1 MKKDSISTIRFK
13 TLNVGGI
20 SGQNKVST
28 EKRRR
33 IFNSIRHNNDIVIL
47 TETKFKSN
55 EMNTYKQDW
64 NSGLLASC
72 TSELRAQA
80 GVAILFRRG
89 LAVDILSHGQDSN
102 GRVVWALVEIYAKK
116 ILIIGVYAPAQGDN
130 PKFFTD
136 DVFPILGKVTFD
148 HSVLGGDWN
157 LGMDPSMDY
166 FGYTN
171 ADLVRPQSRR
181 VLHQQIDSHDLLDI
195 YRELNQSGTE
205 KTW

>member
-72 TSELRAQA
+72 TSEPRAQA

-116 ILIIGVYAPAQGDN
+116 FSLLEYMHLHRVTTQN
-130 PKFFTD
+130 SSLMTFFQSW
-136 DVFPILGKVTFD
+136 GK
-148 HSVLGGDWN
+148 S
-157 LGMDPSMDY
+157 PSI
-166 FGYTN
+166 T
-171 ADLVRPQSRR
+171 LC
-181 VLHQQIDSHDLLDI
+181 
-195 YRELNQSGTE
+195 
-205 KTW
+205 

>member
-1 MKKDSISTIRFK
+1 M
-13 TLNVGGI
+13 NVGGI

-166 FGYTN
+166 FGYSN
-171 ADLVRPQSRR
+171 ADHSTSKLTLTTSLTYIENYIKVAMKKPADCGTKLVRELKRR
-181 VLHQQIDSHDLLDI
+181 QDL
-195 YRELNQSGTE
+195 T
-205 KTW
+205 TF

>member
-89 LAVDILSHGQDSN
+89 LAVDILSHGEDSN

-116 ILIIGVYAPAQGDN
+116 VLIIGVYAPAQGDN

-181 VLHQQIDSHDLLDI
+181 VLHQQIDTHDLLDI
-195 YRELNQSGTE
+195 
-205 KTW
+205 